1 MTVHVLERPRTPAQT
16 ADPHFTL
23 SHDKAGWTLV
33 RPDGHARQFDSFEAG
48 VDGARE
54 FLAPQMVSID
64 VWQDG
69 EYICCLPPE
78 QWPHTAPATTVSS
91 APPLFPKAERYANR
105 VARVVM
111 GVAGP
116 VFWVAM
122 VGAVLAASLGWRLL
136 LL

>member
-1 MTVHVLERPRTPAQT
+1 MTVHVLERPRTRQQT
-16 ADPHFTL
+16 GSPHFTL
-23 SHDKAGWTLV
+23 SHDDDGWTLV
-33 RPDGHARQFDSFEAG
+33 QPDGRARQFKSFEAG

-54 FLAPQMVSID
+54 FLAPETVSID

-78 QWPHTAPATTVSS
+78 QWSHAAHATTAASL
-91 APPLFPKAERYANR
+91 PLFPKAERYANR
-105 VARVVM
+105 FAQVMM

-122 VGAVLAASLGWRLL
+122 VAAVLAASLGWRLFL
-136 LL
+136 I